1 MSSKAADKERRKKA
15 RKSPPSLVYVELG
28 AGNGG
33 MMRDLSEEGFALRV
47 MMPVREGEK
56 TSFSFLLNPS
66 VRIEG
71 QGEILWIKDNGRIAG
86 VRFVE
91 MPSTVLTQ
99 IQSWLNGTLES
110 REDVGKLV
118 SRDAQSFDELREE
131 LRSSPPRA
139 EPAMQ
144 NPPVEPT
151 PPPETVAASPPW
163 IRESEPPKE
172 TPAGVKTHTFGEHW
186 KTAEVKRP
194 GEPAPFSEMPIFP
207 VAPEAIEIT
216 FEPLPPAEESVHESF
231 FSRKSGQRIPLPAIY
246 GEKATQ
252 QRTEDGRPAIS
263 EILMQPP
270 RKGGDSHWRT
280 PGLDAGQSLDQNR
293 SRTEGSWTEW
303 FTLSRAVGI
312 MVVLALVAG
321 ISAYHRTFGETLI
334 WLGEQMGGAPVS
346 RVPTPG
352 PEDGATDGGASQPS
366 SNPPETS
373 PAAASSSTEAG
384 NQGSPNPLAAQHDN
398 PQTSPPLV
406 ARGSLPPVTPL
417 SGISSAASTEPG
429 QEMGLT
435 EYSQAMRLLHE
446 KNGEADISE
455 AVRLLWISVEKGN
468 LSAELTLAELYW
480 HGQGV
485 ARNCDQTRILLS
497 AAARKGSPDAQKRL
511 RQFEQEGCE

>member
-1 MSSKAADKERRKKA
+1 MSSKAADNERRKKA

-71 QGEILWIKDNGRIAG
+71 QGKILWIKDNGRIAG

-91 MPSTVLTQ
+91 VPSTVLTQ
-99 IQSWLNGTLES
+99 IRSWLNGTLES
-110 REDVGKLV
+110 REEVGKLV

-144 NPPVEPT
+144 NPPVKLP

-172 TPAGVKTHTFGEHW
+172 TPAGVNTPTFGEHW
-186 KTAEVKRP
+186 KTPEVKRP
-194 GEPAPFSEMPIFP
+194 AEPAPFSEMPIFAE
-207 VAPEAIEIT
+207 APEAIEIT
-216 FEPLPPAEESVHESF
+216 FEPLPPAEETVHESF
-231 FSRKSGQRIPLPAIY
+231 FSLKSGRRIPLPALSA
-246 GEKATQ
+246 EEATQ
-252 QRTEDGRPAIS
+252 QRTEHGRAAIS

-270 RKGGDSHWRT
+270 SKKGDSHWRT

-312 MVVLALVAG
+312 MVVLALVVG
-321 ISAYHRTFGETLI
+321 ISAYHRTFGEALI
-334 WLGEQMGGAPVS
+334 WLGEEMAGAPVS
-346 RVPTPG
+346 RVSTPG
-352 PEDGATDGGASQPS
+352 SEDGATDGGASQPS

-373 PAAASSSTEAG
+373 PAAASSSTEGG

-417 SGISSAASTEPG
+417 SGIPSPASTEPG

-468 LSAELTLAELYW
+468 PSAELTLAELYW